1 LGDSSQATS
10 PSFRREI
17 RERQRSL
24 AQLEVMNM
32 KTRQSRRQT
41 ANVSHS
47 RWLAYATASAA
58 TALAGSHS
66 AEAAIHYS
74 GILNGIFPPHRDKIH
89 AFPLDQAGDSLVFQ
103 RKELGT
109 GFFHRTDGDY
119 FRVDGI
125 VSAAFRRGSLTSGHY
140 TGYVSK
146 LSPGQN
152 VSSGYFWPNTFFRND
167 VMAYNLYSGTNGYRG
182 AWRDRGPGCV
192 GFKFNNGAGIQYGWV
207 RIKMYGSPEHGFEVV
222 SYAYADPGEP
232 IRAGQKSSHEQVPDQ
247 DSTDEQAPDEGSLGG
262 LALGAV
268 GLMAWRKSR
277 SRTARL
283 EDA

>member
-1 LGDSSQATS
+1 
-10 PSFRREI
+10 
-17 RERQRSL
+17 
-24 AQLEVMNM
+24 M

-41 ANVSHS
+41 AKVSHS

-58 TALAGSHS
+58 TALAASHS

-74 GILNGIFPPHRDKIH
+74 GILNQKFPPHIDTDKT
-89 AFPLDQAGDSLVFQ
+89 FPLDQAGDFLLFQ
-103 RKELGT
+103 RHEV
-109 GFFHRTDGDY
+109 GFEPFFGRYDVDY
-119 FRVDGI
+119 FRVFGI
-125 VSAAFRRGSLTSGHY
+125 AGAASRTGPTYRTSY
-140 TGYVSK
+140 DRPFLAK
-146 LSPGQN
+146 LQYGQN
-152 VSSGYFWPNTFFRND
+152 VSSALFFSQAPYPAI
-167 VMAYNLYSGTNGYRG
+167 MAYVSYSGFNGRG

-192 GFKFNNGAGIQYGWV
+192 GFEFNNGAGTQYGWV
-207 RIKMYGSPEHGFEVV
+207 RIKMYGAPEHGFEVV

-232 IRAGQKSSHEQVPDQ
+232 IKAGQTSSNEQVPDQ

-268 GLMAWRKSR
+268 GLLAWRKGR

>member
-1 LGDSSQATS
+1 
-10 PSFRREI
+10 
-17 RERQRSL
+17 
-24 AQLEVMNM
+24 M

-41 ANVSHS
+41 AKVSHS

-74 GILNGIFPPHRDKIH
+74 GILNQKFPPHIDTDKT
-89 AFPLDQAGDSLVFQ
+89 FPLDQAGDFLLFQ
-103 RKELGT
+103 RHEVFI
-109 GFFHRTDGDY
+109 GFASRQDVAQ
-119 FRVDGI
+119 FRVFGI
-125 VSAAFRRGSLTSGHY
+125 VSAAARRAY
-140 TGYVSK
+140 TFYTTYDRYFVSK
-146 LSPGQN
+146 LNFGQN
-152 VSSGYFWPNTFFRND
+152 ISSGNFVCCFSRYPGM
-167 VMAYNLYSGTNGYRG
+167 MAFEFSTGSSAWGP
-182 AWRDRGPGCV
+182 WRDRGPGCV

-207 RIKMYGSPEHGFEVV
+207 RIKMYGPPEHGFEVV

-232 IRAGQKSSHEQVPDQ
+232 IRAGQTSSHEQVPDQ

-268 GLMAWRKSR
+268 GLLAWRKSR

>member
-1 LGDSSQATS
+1 
-10 PSFRREI
+10 
-17 RERQRSL
+17 
-24 AQLEVMNM
+24 M
-32 KTRQSRRQT
+32 KTRPSRRQT
-41 ANVSHS
+41 AKVSHS
-47 RWLAYATASAA
+47 RWLTYATASAA
-58 TALAGSHS
+58 TALAASHS

-74 GILNGIFPPHRDKIH
+74 GILNQKFPPHVDTDKT
-89 AFPLDQAGDSLVFQ
+89 FPLDQAGDFLLFQRHEVGSLVFNL
-103 RKELGT
+103 R
-109 GFFHRTDGDY
+109 DVDY
-119 FRVDGI
+119 FRVFGI
-125 VSAAFRRGSLTSGHY
+125 ASAAPRYALVTSY
-140 TGYVSK
+140 YVFVSK
-146 LSPGQN
+146 LHFGQN

-207 RIKMYGSPEHGFEVV
+207 RIKMYGPPEHGFEVV

-232 IRAGQKSSHEQVPDQ
+232 IKAGQTSSHEQVPDQ

-268 GLMAWRKSR
+268 GLLAWRKSR

>member
-1 LGDSSQATS
+1 
-10 PSFRREI
+10 
-17 RERQRSL
+17 
-24 AQLEVMNM
+24 M

-41 ANVSHS
+41 AKVSHS

-74 GILNGIFPPHRDKIH
+74 GILNVSFPPHIDTDRT
-89 AFPLDQAGDSLVFQ
+89 FPLDQAGDFLVFH
-103 RKELGT
+103 RHEVRTPHSLG
-109 GFFHRTDGDY
+109 RRDVDY
-119 FRVDGI
+119 FRVFGI
-125 VSAAFRRGSLTSGHY
+125 ASAAPRGCYATFLSY
-140 TGYVSK
+140 DVFASK
-146 LSPGQN
+146 LYFGQN
-152 VSSGYFWPNTFFRND
+152 VSDACFYNNNAGFMAFNSYYEQYYFGP
-167 VMAYNLYSGTNGYRG
+167 
-182 AWRDRGPGCV
+182 WRDRGPGCV

-207 RIKMYGSPEHGFEVV
+207 RIKMFGPPEHGFEVV

-232 IRAGQKSSHEQVPDQ
+232 IRAGQKSSNEQVPDQ

-268 GLMAWRKSR
+268 GLLAWRKSR